1 VADAPPL
8 LRPDLGPPVEQHI
21 AVDMV
26 KRGLPAAP
34 LLIGV
39 GALAGGWP
47 GAASVAFA
55 FALVVVN
62 FCLAAFLLSRAARIS
77 LTALGLAAFGGYLL
91 RLALIAAAVLAVHSA
106 TWFTPW
112 PFGLALIVTHL
123 GLLVWEMRYVS
134 TSLAF
139 PGLKPTRTAA
149 RTGESA

>member
-1 VADAPPL
+1 MAEAPPM

-21 AVDMV
+21 AFDMV
-26 KRGLPAAP
+26 KRGLPVGP

-39 GALAGGWP
+39 GALVDGWP

-55 FALVVVN
+55 IAIVMVN
-62 FCLAAFLLSRAARIS
+62 FCLAALLMTRAARVS
-77 LTALGLAAFGGYLL
+77 LAALGVAAFGGYLL
-91 RLALIAAAVLAVHSA
+91 RLALITFAVLAVHTA
-106 TWFTPW
+106 TWFVPW
-112 PFGLALIVTHL
+112 PFGLTLIVTHL

-139 PGLKPTRTAA
+139 PGLKPARTGA